1 MLAPDPADMRYVDL
15 NYEPMTAEDLK
26 AKAQSTN
33 PEDAFLAVAKRM
45 PVRIR
50 VLMDSRKISSLL
62 VACANAKLTFEVHQL
77 RFNPP
82 VHAPMG
88 FGGFGGTGYG
98 GTGYGATGTL
108 GAASTETPSSGYPP
122 SGSSG
127 YPPSGSSGYPP
138 SGYASSPS
146 GYGSSSRSTYG
157 SGYSGYGGG
166 YDDPYGEQPAE
177 TYDRPVEL
185 FGIVY
190 IFNPVDRSKLGSE
203 PGGTDPATATGD
215 EVASTTRVGRGL

>member
-1 MLAPDPADMRYVDL
+1 
-15 NYEPMTAEDLK
+15 MTAEDLK

-50 VLMDSRKISSLL
+50 VLMDSRKISNLL

-77 RFNPP
+77 RLNPP

-88 FGGFGGTGYG
+88 FGGLGGTGYGGSGYG
-98 GTGYGATGTL
+98 GTGYGAGPGGAAGPL
-108 GAASTETPSSGYPP
+108 GAAATETP
-122 SGSSG
+122 SSG

-138 SGYASSPS
+138 SGYASSPT
-146 GYGSSSRSTYG
+146 GYGSSSRSAYG
-157 SGYSGYGGG
+157 SGYGGYGGG
-166 YDDPYGEQPAE
+166 YDDPYGEQPDE